1 MQMTS
6 DGKYILSPMAL
17 LFPEL
22 SPPECQ
28 QMVESIAQRGLQHP
42 ITLWQGQII
51 DGRHR
56 YEACL
61 LAGVEPRFQKLPGD
75 HNPLDRVMDENAAR
89 RHMNES
95 QRAIAAHRL
104 WEESSR
110 EWTSLGLPGRSANL
124 QRFSL
129 QDAADRLNVS
139 RRLVALARTVLGKDS
154 RAVPELKQA
163 AEQGTAT
170 VSDASK
176 AVAQPP
182 EVQVRALELVRSG
195 TARTIAS
202 AVKRVL
208 QEIPEQ
214 GPGENLE
221 ANLPEQLAD
230 RMALHRSTVGD
241 LHKLVDGESVDAIIT
256 FPPTPKNSLALLP
269 DLASFAAHSL
279 KPTGVLVML
288 ASAEHLPGVLNALK
302 HPDLHWVCE
311 FDYMFREPPIRIKRK
326 HRLDLYRRPLLV
338 FGKSR
343 FRLSGGNDVIW
354 LPRPDDSAP
363 PAQRLE
369 AGMRLIVQRF
379 ARPGQVVCD
388 PIMLERAGIAMGALA
403 GGCTFI
409 GADKNKSSID
419 RVLRRLAR
427 AGITAA

>member
-1 MQMTS
+1 MTS

-22 SPPECQ
+22 APVECQ
-28 QMVESIAQRGLQHP
+28 QMVESIAQRGLQNP
-42 ITLWQGQII
+42 ITRWREQII

-61 LAGVEPRFQKLPGD
+61 LARVEPRFQDLPD
-75 HNPLDRVMDENAAR
+75 DANPLELVMDQNAAR
-89 RHMNES
+89 RHMSES
-95 QRAIAAHRL
+95 QRAIAAYKL
-104 WEESSR
+104 FEASSGD
-110 EWTSLGLPGRSANL
+110 WAALDLPGVSANL

-129 QDAADRLNVS
+129 AAAAERFNVS
-139 RRLVALARTVLGKDS
+139 RRSVSYAGRATGRDS
-154 RAVPELKQA
+154 RAVPALKQA
-163 AEQGTAT
+163 AGQGSVT
-170 VSDASK
+170 VSDASR
-176 AVAQPP
+176 AVNQPP
-182 EVQVRALELVRSG
+182 EIQLRALELVRSG

-208 QEIPEQ
+208 QEILEQ
-214 GPGENLE
+214 GPEKGLE

-241 LHKLVDGESVDAIIT
+241 LHRLVDRESVDAIIT
-256 FPPTPKNSLALLP
+256 FPPTSKNSLALLP

-288 ASAEHLPGVLNALK
+288 ASVEHLPGVLNGLK

-311 FDYMFREPPIRIKRK
+311 FDYIFGEPSILFQRRGP
-326 HRLDLYRRPLLV
+326 HRLDLRRRPLLV

-343 FRLSGGNDVIW
+343 FRLRGGDDLIRVPQPEEE
-354 LPRPDDSAP
+354 PRST
-363 PAQRLE
+363 QRLE
-369 AGMRLIVQRF
+369 AGWGLIVQKF
-379 ARPGQVVCD
+379 TSPGQVVCD
-388 PIMLERAGIAMGALA
+388 PIMLERASIAIGALA

-409 GADKNKSSID
+409 GADKNQSSID
-419 RVLRRLAR
+419 RVLRRLAS